1 MIQPATLTTE
11 FGDLRFVPYDA
22 DQHLPDIYRWVTQ
35 AYARFWGLNDSTVA
49 QVDDEFKRLLAL
61 PDYQIFVGLIDD
73 RAECLVEYYNPAHDD
88 IGQHYPVRDGDQGM
102 HILLSPPDQP
112 RHGFSRAMFTAVMEH
127 LFLHDSVR
135 RIVVEPDLNNARI
148 HRLNLQAGFRHVAKV
163 NLGHKQALLGF
174 CEREDFAHSK
184 TCPATPDW
192 HARLQGSPETAAAH
206 LQPALWQEA
215 NDHLAA
221 KLLREAIH
229 EQLLTPLAEVDEPGH
244 WQVTNKAGTVRYSF
258 RATRYALDH
267 WQVDGR
273 SIRTNDLPQATD
285 VMKMILALADDLGI
299 PAANLPTYL
308 EEIAATLA
316 GLAWKYQHK
325 DIPAA
330 KLAKADFQT
339 IEAGMT
345 EGHPVFVANNGRI
358 GFTAA
363 DFRAYAPEC
372 GEPVKLLWLA
382 ARRSRSVFASVRG
395 LSETDLM
402 AQEFDLSVRLH
413 WQQMLCD
420 QGVSPDDYLF
430 IPVHPWQWHNKLN
443 LAYAADLAC
452 QDLILLGEGPDNYQ
466 AQQSIRTFYNRSV
479 PGRSYVKT
487 ALSVLNMGFMRG
499 LSADYMA
506 VTPAINDW
514 LADLVA
520 ADDYL
525 NQLGMGVLKEIAG
538 VGYRSPYFSHESFY
552 DNPYRKMLAGLWREN
567 PSAQLEP
574 GERLMT
580 MAALLHKDRAGQSLA
595 AALIRESGLEARD
608 WLTQYLYAYLM
619 PVLHC
624 FYAHRLVYMPHGEN
638 VILVIRQHTPV
649 RALMKDL
656 GEEITLLNDDR
667 ELPEAVKRIA
677 ITLPEDMEILSIFTD
692 LFDGIFRY
700 LSPALAEEGLL
711 SESDFWATVAACF
724 VQYREDH
731 KDNDAIQQRLK
742 AHDPFMPR
750 FANSCLNRLQLRNNQ
765 KMVDLADPAS
775 SLQLI
780 GELENPIAGFRPAD
794 W

>member
-35 AYARFWGLNDSTVA
+35 EYARFWGLNDSTVA

-229 EQLLTPLAEVDEPGH
+229 EQLLTPQAEVDEPGH

-330 KLAKADFQT
+330 ELAKADFQT

-345 EGHPVFVANNGRI
+345 EGHPVFIANNGRI

-402 AQEFDLSVRLH
+402 PQEFDLSVRLH
-413 WQQMLCD
+413 WQQILCD

-443 LAYAADLAC
+443 LAYAADRAVVKGTDPLLRLVVVRPFTQQDQILAGKIGGVG
-452 QDLILLGEGPDNYQ
+452 QVELVMPLPGVNRNEQVVIGGHQ
-466 AQQSIRTFYNRSV
+466 IRQPV
-479 PGRSYVKT
+479 IDGRSHSHVIRRQPTHKAHVEHRQCGFDVTAPRHRAVVKG
-487 ALSVLNMGFMRG
+487 ADG
-499 LSADYMA
+499 L
-506 VTPAINDW
+506 
-514 LADLVA
+514 LRLVA
-520 ADDYL
+520 VWPFTEQDQILA
-525 NQLGMGVLKEIAG
+525 GKVGG
-538 VGYRSPYFSHESFY
+538 VGQVEFVVP
-552 DNPYRKMLAGLWREN
+552 L
-567 PSAQLEP
+567 P
-574 GERLMT
+574 GVN
-580 MAALLHKDRAGQSLA
+580 
-595 AALIRESGLEARD
+595 RD
-608 WLTQYLYAYLM
+608 EQ
-619 PVLHC
+619 
-624 FYAHRLVYMPHGEN
+624 G
-638 VILVIRQHTPV
+638 VI
-649 RALMKDL
+649 
-656 GEEITLLNDDR
+656 G
-667 ELPEAVKRIA
+667 
-677 ITLPEDMEILSIFTD
+677 
-692 LFDGIFRY
+692 
-700 LSPALAEEGLL
+700 
-711 SESDFWATVAACF
+711 
-724 VQYREDH
+724 
-731 KDNDAIQQRLK
+731 
-742 AHDPFMPR
+742 
-750 FANSCLNRLQLRNNQ
+750 
-765 KMVDLADPAS
+765 
-775 SLQLI
+775 
-780 GELENPIAGFRPAD
+780 
-794 W
+794 